1 MLWACIISDLNR
13 EETVW
18 IFCHKELKKTN
29 KKKIRVE
36 KVIKRN
42 GNKLY
47 VKWKGSN
54 SFLTVGLKKD
64 MIEINKYFPEPKSPG
79 GRVKIKLDSYNYVT
93 KGNLKNEADIDI
105 FKFAKKVELASLK
118 SKVYISNID

>member
-18 IFCHKELKKTN
+18 IFYHKELKKTN
-29 KKKIRVE
+29 QKKNRVE

-54 SFLTVGLKKD
+54 SFLKVGLKKD
-64 MIEINKYFPEPKSPG
+64 MI
-79 GRVKIKLDSYNYVT
+79 
-93 KGNLKNEADIDI
+93 
-105 FKFAKKVELASLK
+105 
-118 SKVYISNID
+118 